1 MTYGTPTRRGLAL
14 SGLLCA
20 GLLLQQCNIFEPRDA
35 EPPSQ
40 SGFQY
45 LPRTFPSNVIL
56 NLQNAIGQKD
66 VAGYIACFTDSTRSS
81 SSFSFIPSA
90 DAADVYAAV
99 LRNWSYQQEEA
110 YFRKLVAAGR
120 LPQGFSSLTLIPK
133 DSLATGNERTY
144 RFDYTLVFQHNVPE
158 FTETVR
164 GTAQFTIVNDNSD
177 WTISQWVDLKTT
189 TSLTWSS
196 LKGKFSN

>member
-1 MTYGTPTRRGLAL
+1 MMHGVTFRKGIIV

-20 GLLLQQCNIFEPRDA
+20 GFLFQRCNLFEPRDA

-45 LPRTFPSNVIL
+45 LPRTFPSNVVL
-56 NLQNAIGQKD
+56 NLQNAVGQKD
-66 VAGYIACFTDSTRSS
+66 VAGYIACFTDSTRSGA
-81 SSFSFIPSA
+81 SFTFVPSA
-90 DAADVYAAV
+90 DAADVYASV
-99 LRNWSYQQEEA
+99 LRNWTYQQEEA
-110 YFRKLVAAGR
+110 YFRNLVAAR
-120 LPQGFSSLTLIPK
+120 KMPQGFSNLTLIPK
-133 DSLATGNERTY
+133 DSLASQNERTY
-144 RFDYTLVFQHNVPE
+144 RYDYTLVFEHNVPG

-164 GTAQFTIVNDNSD
+164 GTAQFTIVNVNSD
-177 WTISQWVDLKTT
+177 WTIAQWVDLKTT